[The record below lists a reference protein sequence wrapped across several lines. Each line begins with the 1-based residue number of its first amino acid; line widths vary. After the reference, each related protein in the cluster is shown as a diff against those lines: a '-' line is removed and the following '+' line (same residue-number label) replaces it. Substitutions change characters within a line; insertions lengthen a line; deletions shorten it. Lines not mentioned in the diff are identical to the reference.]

1 MSYVLVVEDD
11 VDLRE
16 SVVETLTHR
25 GVRVVEAQHG
35 GEALELLQ
43 QNPEASLVLLD
54 LMMPVVDGWT
64 FRARMLA
71 DKNLARVPVVV
82 MSGVDRLSRAA
93 QGLQAAEFLP
103 KPFALDQ
110 LVQVVQRYGPRA

>member
-1 MSYVLVVEDD
+1 MLVLVVEDD

-71 DKNLARVPVVV
+71 DKSLARVPVVV

-103 KPFALDQ
+103 KPFALEQ